1 VRRCQDSVRFPSLP
15 AVQARLRP
23 YRSAGIKAWR
33 PIMNLAERP
42 RNETGAETQPM
53 RSKHAVNGDS
63 VAGNQRLSAGN
74 AKPATSSSG

>member
-1 VRRCQDSVRFPSLP
+1 VSAFQVSP

-23 YRSAGIKAWR
+23 YRSAELKAWR

-42 RNETGAETQPM
+42 RNETGAETQLM
-53 RSKHAVNGDS
+53 RSTPAVNGDS

-74 AKPATSSSG
+74 AKQATSSSG